1 MQTRYLIDIRQAR
14 GRQGMGT
21 KAEMLGLLYRYGFP
35 VPPALCC
42 SMEAWQ
48 RYQLKDPELL
58 PALRSELSRLCD
70 PGVSYAVRSSA
81 NVEDHLE
88 SSFAGQF
95 ASVLDVLGID
105 NLLNAI
111 VSVWDSASSGEARE
125 YARKL
130 RGTGDGIWMGVIVQQ
145 MVHAT
150 VSGVAFSR
158 NPMTGLD
165 EVVVEAVQGRGD
177 ELVQRGVTPDR
188 WVNKWGGWTARPE
201 RSSIPEPLIREV
213 VKGAR
218 LIERRYG
225 RPVDLEWAY
234 DGKSLSWLQMREIT
248 SVRNLNVYSE
258 KMSREM
264 LPGLIKPLIWSVNIP
279 LVNGAWVKILTEL
292 IGKNDLDPRSLARQF
307 YYRAYFNMGAF
318 GEIFALLGMPRD
330 SLELLMGIEVEGG
343 EKPRFKP
350 TLRTMRHL
358 ARMARFAREKWTI
371 SRDLERFI
379 AGAGREYTPFI
390 EEAVESLSPDEILAA
405 IDRLFVLNQR
415 TAYYNIIVPL
425 LMQMYNRSFT
435 GILRRLGVDY
445 EQFDMAC
452 ASDETVDPNVA
463 LAALHA
469 KYERLPE
476 SLRSRILSSTY
487 EGFLRMEGI
496 AEFQAALEEFLRRFG
511 HLSNVGV
518 DFSAVPWRETPD
530 LVLRMVTAFSAPQIT
545 GSKIGFEQLKVRGL
559 RRAQARLMYGRARQF
574 LVLRTRVGALYTL
587 GYGLFRKYF
596 LALADECVRR
606 GVFSERDHIFY
617 LSHEEIRSLFRDG
630 DSPAEFREKI
640 SQRRQEME
648 ELRDVTVP
656 TTIYGDDPPPLRKE
670 GAGDLRGIPTSR
682 GYYRGP
688 VRVIRGIQEYDRL
701 KEGDVLVI
709 PFSDVGLTPLFV
721 RAGAVIAESGGML
734 SHSSIIAREYGI
746 PAVVSVPGACRLADD
761 TIVGVDGYTGDV
773 VQFNLEKGEPQ
784 T

>member
-1 MQTRYLIDIRQAR
+1 VRARYLIDIRQSR

-21 KAEMLGLLYRYGFP
+21 KAEMLGLLHRYGLP
-35 VPPALCC
+35 VPSALCC
-42 SMEAWQ
+42 PMEAWQ
-48 RYQLKDPELL
+48 RYRLNDPQLL
-58 PALRSELSRLCD
+58 PALRSELSRFCD
-70 PGVSYAVRSSA
+70 PNVSYAVRSSA

-95 ASVLDVLGID
+95 ASVLDVQGID
-105 NLLNAI
+105 NLLNAV
-111 VSVWDSASSGEARE
+111 VSVWNSASSCEARE

-130 RGTGDGIWMGVIVQQ
+130 RGTGEGIQMGVIVQQ
-145 MVHAT
+145 MVNAT

-165 EVVVEAVQGRGD
+165 EVVVEAIQGRGD
-177 ELVQRGVTPDR
+177 EIVQRGVTPDR

-201 RSSIPEPLIREV
+201 RSSIPESLIRNV
-213 VKGAR
+213 VDGAR

-234 DGKSLSWLQMREIT
+234 DGRSLSWLQMREIT
-248 SVRNLNVYSE
+248 SIRNLNIYSE
-258 KMSREM
+258 KISREM
-264 LPGLIKPLIWSVNIP
+264 LPGMIKPLIWSVNIP

-292 IGKNDLDPRSLARQF
+292 IGKNNLDPRSLARQF

-350 TLRTMRHL
+350 TLRTVRHL
-358 ARMARFAREKWTI
+358 GRMTRFARHKWTI
-371 SRDLERFI
+371 SADVERFI
-379 AGAGREYTPFI
+379 AEAGREYASFI
-390 EEAVESLSPDEILAA
+390 GQAVESLSPEEIFAA

-425 LMQMYNRSFT
+425 VMQMYHRSFK

-445 EQFDMAC
+445 ERFDMAC
-452 ASDETVDPNVA
+452 ASDDEIDPNVA
-463 LAALHA
+463 LASLHA
-469 KYERLPE
+469 EYERLDE
-476 SLRSRILSSTY
+476 SLRSRIRGATY

-496 AEFQAALEEFLRRFG
+496 AEFQSAFEEFLRRFG
-511 HLSNVGV
+511 HLSDVGV

-530 LVLRMVTAFSAPQIT
+530 LVLRMVTAFSAPPIA
-545 GSKIGFEQLKVRGL
+545 GNKIGFEQLKVRGL
-559 RRAQARLMYGRARQF
+559 RRAWARLMYGRARQF
-574 LVLRTRVGALYTL
+574 LSLRARVGALYTL
-587 GYGLFRKYF
+587 GYGLFRRCF
-596 LALADECVRR
+596 LALADECLRR
-606 GVFSERDHIFY
+606 GVFSERDDVFY
-617 LSHEEIRSLFRDG
+617 LSHEEIRSIFGDG
-630 DSPAEFREKI
+630 GSAAEYRQKI
-640 SQRRQEME
+640 SRRRQEME

-656 TTIYGDDPPPLRKE
+656 NTIYGDDPPPLRKE
-670 GAGDLRGIPTSR
+670 RSGDLKGIPTSR
-682 GYYRGP
+682 GYYRGS

-709 PFSDVGLTPLFV
+709 PFSDVGLTPLFA
-721 RAGAVIAESGGML
+721 RAGAVIAESGGIL

-746 PAVVSVPGACRLADD
+746 PAVVSVPGACQLADD
-761 TIVGVDGYTGDV
+761 TSVGVDGYTGNV
-773 VQFNLEKGEPQ
+773 VIFNLEKGEPKK
-784 T
+784 